1 MEIIFLLKILAVFTS
16 LIVLIRLKL
25 KIGYTFLATTGVF
38 MLLFFYGWGSMGK
51 TVYNSLT
58 CWETWRLLLSV
69 YFILTI
75 GEIMEVTGNVKSFIH
90 SIVHGLRNKR
100 LSAIFLPAFIGLI
113 PMPGGALFSAPMVK
127 NILDDRET
135 KPYMFT
141 YFNYWYR
148 HIWEYFWPMYPG
160 IILISSIFNV
170 KIFDIVVHQ
179 WYFTIVAIFV
189 GYLFTRKIKF
199 KDYKIKKGKY
209 FKRFLK
215 SSWFVFFIIILL
227 LGFRIDIVIVL
238 IATLLIYIAIYSDVR
253 KNILKIGRRSFD
265 FNTALLLIGI
275 MIFKMAIK
283 DSGFLTHLGDIGNYS
298 RLMQYGLLIFLPFIM
313 GIMTG
318 ITVGFVGIT
327 FPLLSTIIIQN
338 GVVNFHLLALSF
350 VSGFAGVLLSPFH
363 LCLVLTKE
371 YFKAKF
377 VNIYKVLLPSVSVL
391 YILFIVIIYISSI
404 L

>member
-1 MEIIFLLKILAVFTS
+1 MEVAFLLKILAVFTV
-16 LIVLIRLKL
+16 LVILIRLRL
-25 KIGYTFLATTGVF
+25 KIGYTFLATTAVF
-38 MLLFFYGWGSMGK
+38 MLLFFYGWGNMGK
-51 TVYNSLT
+51 TVYKSLIS
-58 CWETWRLLLSV
+58 WETWKLLLSV
-69 YFILTI
+69 YFILII
-75 GEIMEVTGNVKSFIH
+75 GEIMEFTGNVKSFIH
-90 SIVHGLRNKR
+90 SIIHGLRNKR
-100 LSAIFLPAFIGLI
+100 LAATFLPAFIGLI

-127 NILDDRET
+127 NTLDTEDT
-135 KPYMFT
+135 KPYMLT

-148 HIWEYFWPMYPG
+148 HIWEYFWPMYPE

-199 KDYKIKKGKY
+199 RDYKPEKVKHFKK
-209 FKRFLK
+209 FIK
-215 SSWFVFFIIILL
+215 SSWFVFFIIIFL

-238 IATLLIYIAIYSDVR
+238 VATILIYLIAYRDVR
-253 KNILKIGRRSFD
+253 KNILKIGQKSFD
-265 FNTALLLIGI
+265 FNTVLLLIGI

-298 RLMQYGLLIFLPFIM
+298 RTMQYGLLIFLPFIM

-318 ITVGFVGIT
+318 IAVGFVGIA
-327 FPLLSTIIIQN
+327 FPLLSVIFIQN
-338 GVVNFHLLALSF
+338 GVLNFHLLALSF

-377 VNIYKVLLPSVSVL
+377 VNIYKILFPSVLIL
-391 YILFIVIIYISSI
+391 YILSVSIIFILSVF
-404 L
+404 